1 MMTHVVTRIAADQA
15 LRSDY
20 SCSSDY
26 SKDRFLIR
34 CARYRTK
41 RGNLA
46 TQRHKVC
53 LYQPSAQECRSQ
65 HHRYTKRPCSQ
76 FLILTL
82 FFWNLIRPSVAPL
95 INFCLNWIFK
105 KSKTISSP
113 TLHEEVSENRV
124 SQLTTSVQGSDG
136 CQLAGSKEPGIALLS
151 PSLFF
156 VFSSFN
162 SVWVTTHGFGSR
174 SCHPSIICVLKK
186 QQSS

>member
-1 MMTHVVTRIAADQA
+1 MTRVVTRIAADQA
-15 LRSDY
+15 LHSDY

-26 SKDRFLIR
+26 SRDWFLIR
-34 CARYRTK
+34 CACYRTK

-65 HHRYTKRPCSQ
+65 HHRYMKRPCSQ

-82 FFWNLIRPSVAPL
+82 FSWNLTRPSVTPL

-156 VFSSFN
+156 VFSSSN

-174 SCHPSIICVLKK
+174 SCHPSIICMLKK